1 MRSRTSKWFECSVR
15 YDKTQE
21 DGTQKKVTEKH
32 VVDALSFTEAEA
44 RLLEDMKPYISGDFE
59 VTAIAIAPYR
69 EIFFM
74 GGADKILAN
83 ETDKMTKALQKHDH
97 EMAIKPVDLN
107 PNNADVRWYKAKLQF
122 ITIDEKTE
130 RERHSNVTYLV
141 EGTSLSNANSNI
153 IEVMSGTMIDY
164 VSVALVETPILDVF
178 EHVTGK

>member
-21 DGTQKKVTEKH
+21 DGTQKKVTEKY

-44 RLLEDMKPYISGDFE
+44 RIIEDMKPYISGDFE

-74 GGADKILAN
+74 GG
-83 ETDKMTKALQKHDH
+83 TD
-97 EMAIKPVDLN
+97 
-107 PNNADVRWYKAKLQF
+107 NADVRWYKAKLQF

-130 RERHSNVTYLV
+130 RERRSNVTYLV
-141 EGTSLSNANSNI
+141 EGTSLDNANSNI
-153 IEVMSGTMIDY
+153 SEVMSGTMIDY